1 MNTEQEK
8 SSKSKEKTGVFN
20 PFDFPR
26 KRRRIHRWLFKKTGK
41 WFKKRI
47 DFEIVG
53 LDNIIAGNQYI
64 YCPNHQTHMDSLW
77 TWHALGDKGPGTDCF
92 GCMAKAEHLNTAWS
106 RLWLTAL
113 GGIPVDRSGNPMHS
127 FKSSVNFIRE
137 GNCFLV
143 HPEGTRTRDGNL
155 GDFKAGAAL
164 LSIKT
169 GVPIIPVAIDG
180 GCSVWSYD
188 MTFPKTKD
196 PVTGK
201 KKKVRIT
208 FCKPVLPDV
217 GTKEDITRMVREEIE
232 EAIKEQLKGV

>member
-1 MNTEQEK
+1 MNTEQENSNK
-8 SSKSKEKTGVFN
+8 PNGSSRVFN
-20 PFDFPR
+20 PLDFPG
-26 KRRRIHRWLFKKTGK
+26 KRRRIHRWLYRISGN

-53 LDNIIAGNQYI
+53 LDNVTAGNQYI

-77 TWHALGDKGPGTDCF
+77 TWHALGDKCPGINSF

-106 RLWLTAL
+106 RLWLTML

-143 HPEGTRTRDGNL
+143 HPEGTRTRDGSL

-169 GVPIIPVAIDG
+169 GVPIIPVAIEG

-188 MTFPKTKD
+188 MTFPRTKD
-196 PVTGK
+196 SATGN

-208 FCKPVLPDV
+208 FCRPVLPSA
-217 GTKEDITRMVREEIE
+217 GTKEEITRMVRDEIE
-232 EAIKEQLKGV
+232 EAMKAQLMGV